1 MSDPL
6 ISSFVR
12 RRNGPALVLHPAAFF
27 QRLVD
32 DVEQLS
38 VHAAKLVGGP
48 LLDRFHP
55 PGIDPQYERFL
66 FYLFSHPPCLSSL
79 LVQRSGIH
87 DRLRL
92 FVGTEHH
99 QQISYHRRFL
109 IFVEIDHLFGGQ
121 PIERHLH
128 HRHRSLHDLFAGRN
142 DRGSLLPAQHHRG
155 DLRRIG
161 QVIDSRFDHFD
172 PGDRQPN

>member
-12 RRNGPALVLHPAAFF
+12 RRNGPAFVLHPAAFF

-99 QQISYHRRFL
+99 QQITYHRRFL
-109 IFVEIDHLFGGQ
+109 IFVEIDHLFAASLSSAICTIVTA
-121 PIERHLH
+121 PSTIFSRAEMIAAACCR
-128 HRHRSLHDLFAGRN
+128 RSITAAISG
-142 DRGSLLPAQHHRG
+142 A
-155 DLRRIG
+155 
-161 QVIDSRFDHFD
+161 
-172 PGDRQPN
+172 

>member
-12 RRNGPALVLHPAAFF
+12 RRNGPAFVLHPAAFF

-99 QQISYHRRFL
+99 QQITYHRRFL
-109 IFVEIDHLFGGQ
+109 IFVEICTIVTAPSTIFSRAEM
-121 PIERHLH
+121 IAAACCR
-128 HRHRSLHDLFAGRN
+128 RSITAAISG
-142 DRGSLLPAQHHRG
+142 A
-155 DLRRIG
+155 
-161 QVIDSRFDHFD
+161 
-172 PGDRQPN
+172 